1 MRFDKPALSIPDQL
15 AKLQSRGLRIT
26 DPAVAAHYL
35 QYIGYY
41 RLSAYA
47 LTFQDCTQSGK
58 PFQAGTTFEMLLNL
72 YRFDR
77 ELRLHVL
84 DAIERIEVALRSVL
98 NNELSM
104 RHGPHWFMN
113 PRHFSLRFDH
123 ADLIADIE
131 KEVRIPASG
140 DSPAQPH
147 QEVFI
152 NHYYTKYGDPHLPPS
167 WMVMETF
174 YLSSLSRLYAGLGS
188 GAERIAIASHFG
200 TDEFVLRGWF
210 HVLSYVRNLC
220 AHHARLWN
228 RQLVIKFRQV
238 ARRHQPFL
246 ATNDRFYAVAVVLYD
261 LLRQVAP
268 DTAWH
273 LRLRDLIGCYP
284 VVPIRAMGFPVD
296 WQQATFWNFPP
307 AKHAP

>member
-1 MRFDKPALSIPDQL
+1 MRFNKPALTIPDQIT
-15 AKLQSRGLRIT
+15 KLQSRGLLIPDAAT
-26 DPAVAAHYL
+26 AAHYL
-35 QYIGYY
+35 TYVGYY

-47 LTFQDCTQSGK
+47 LTFQDCTRPAK
-58 PFQAGTTFEMLLNL
+58 PFRPGTTFDQLLDL

-84 DAIERIEVALRSVL
+84 DAIERIEVALRSVV
-98 NNELSM
+98 NNELAL

-113 PRHFSLRFDH
+113 PRHFSARFDH

-131 KEVRIPASG
+131 SEVRIAAPG
-140 DSPAQPH
+140 RPPGQPH

-174 YLSSLSRLYAGLGS
+174 YLSSLSRLYANLGS
-188 GAERIAIASHFG
+188 GAERSAIATRFG

-238 ARRHQPFL
+238 ARRHQSFL
-246 ATNDRFYAVAVVLYD
+246 STNDRFYAVAVVLYD
-261 LLRQVAP
+261 LLRRIAP
-268 DTAWH
+268 DTQWH
-273 LRLRDLIGCYP
+273 LRLRDLIGRYP
-284 VVPIRAMGFPVD
+284 VVPIQAMGFPAD
-296 WQQATFWNFPP
+296 WQQATFWNFPHHP
-307 AKHAP
+307 

>member
-1 MRFDKPALSIPDQL
+1 MRFNKPALSLSDQI
-15 AKLQSRGLRIT
+15 AKLQSRGLAID
-26 DPAVAAHYL
+26 DPAAAMHYL
-35 QYIGYY
+35 RFIGYY

-47 LTFQDCTQSGK
+47 LAFQDCAQAGK
-58 PFQAGTTFEMLLNL
+58 PFRAGTTFEQLLDL

-84 DAIERIEVALRSVL
+84 DAIERVEVALRSVV
-98 NNELSM
+98 NNEMAM

-113 PRHFSLRFDH
+113 RQHFSLRFSH
-123 ADLIADIE
+123 AGLIADIE
-131 KEVRIPASG
+131 HELRITEPG
-140 DSPAQPH
+140 GRPAQPH

-152 NHYYTKYGDPHLPPS
+152 NHYCAKYGEPHLPPS

-188 GAERIAIASHFG
+188 GAERRAIAAQFG

-246 ATNDRFYAVAVVLYD
+246 STNDRFYAVAVVLFD
-261 LLRQVAP
+261 LLRGIAP
-268 DTAWH
+268 DTQWH
-273 LRLRDLIGCYP
+273 LRLRDLIGRYP
-284 VVPIRAMGFPVD
+284 VVPIRDMGFPPD
-296 WQQATFWNFPP
+296 WQNAEFWGFMHRP
-307 AKHAP
+307 

>member
-1 MRFDKPALSIPDQL
+1 MNFAKPALSLSDQL
-15 AKLQSRGLRIT
+15 AKLRSRGLI
-26 DPAVAAHYL
+26 VADEAAAQHYL
-35 QYIGYY
+35 RYIGYY

-47 LTFQDCTQSGK
+47 LTFQDCQQITK
-58 PFQAGTTFEMLLNL
+58 PFQPGTTFEALLDL

-84 DAIERIEVALRSVL
+84 DAIERIEVALRSTL
-98 NNELSM
+98 NNEM
-104 RHGPHWFMN
+104 ANRHGPHWFMK

-131 KEVRIPASG
+131 REVRIPRGASA
-140 DSPAQPH
+140 PEQPH

-152 NHYYTKYGDPHLPPS
+152 NHYYSKYGEPHLPPS

-174 YLSSLSRLYAGLGS
+174 SLSSLSRLYAGLNLGS
-188 GAERIAIASHFG
+188 ERIAIAKHFK

-238 ARRHQPFL
+238 ARRHQAFL
-246 ATNDRFYAVAVVLYD
+246 HTNDRLYAVAIVSMD
-261 LLRQVAP
+261 LLRTIAP
-268 DTAWH
+268 DTHWH
-273 LRLRDLIGCYP
+273 LRLRDLISHHPGLP
-284 VVPIRAMGFPVD
+284 LGAMGFPSNWD
-296 WQQATFWNFPP
+296 KSTFWNFPHSP
-307 AKHAP
+307 